1 MLLCLGPT
9 LYGLAPTLLLL
20 LLALPPGAPTC
31 PMLCTC
37 YFPPPTVSCQANN
50 FSSVPRVLPP
60 NAQRLFL
67 QNNLIGT
74 LRAGMFGPS
83 LLTLWLYSNNISSI
97 QPGTFRHLQALE
109 ELDLG
114 DNRNLRTLDPD
125 TFRGLERLQSLH
137 LYRCQLSSL
146 PNTIFRNLFSLQY
159 LYLQE
164 NNLLCLQDDLFVDL
178 ANLSHLFL
186 HGNKIWQLSENVFR
200 GLSGLDRLLLH
211 RNRLHT
217 IPGGAF
223 RDLGKLTILYL
234 FNNSL
239 TSLLG
244 ETLSALPSLEF
255 LRLNSN
261 PWACDCRA
269 RSLWAWFKR
278 TRVSTSE
285 VICTSPAER
294 KGHDMRYLSEAV
306 FQGCPPT
313 SHHSVGFDWGCRP
326 EWENGAVRPH
336 PHPPPHP
343 PPHPNGSSNHLYG
356 LGGSPPADPSSFYRD
371 VPANDIRSPKYDP
384 PTEDDYWG
392 GGGGGYG
399 GEEGGQLKKGC
410 PGPGCSSLDSGAIR
424 IGFLLLSLPW
434 LLMLLGPSWF

>member
-1 MLLCLGPT
+1 GLPGLPTRVTLGVSLC
-9 LYGLAPTLLLL
+9 LAPTFLL
-20 LLALPPGAPTC
+20 LLAVPLGAPMC

-37 YFPPPTVSCQANN
+37 YFSPPTVSCQANN
-50 FSSVPRVLPP
+50 FSSVPRILPP
-60 NAQRLFL
+60 HAQRLFL

-74 LRAGMFGPS
+74 LRPGMFGPS
-83 LLTLWLYSNNISSI
+83 LTTLWLYSNNISSI
-97 QPGTFRHLQALE
+97 HPGTFRHLQALE

-186 HGNKIWQLSENVFR
+186 HGNKIWQLSEYVFR

-211 RNRLHT
+211 RNRLHA
-217 IPGGAF
+217 IPAWAF

-239 TSLLG
+239 TMLSG
-244 ETLSALPSLEF
+244 DTLSDLPSLEF
-255 LRLNSN
+255 LRLNNN

-269 RSLWAWFKR
+269 HSLWGWFQR
-278 TRVSTSE
+278 TRVSVSD
-285 VICTSPAER
+285 VICASPAER
-294 KGHDMRYLSEAV
+294 KGQDMRYLREAA
-306 FQGCPPT
+306 FQA
-313 SHHSVGFDWGCRP
+313 SL
-326 EWENGAVRPH
+326 PH
-336 PHPPPHP
+336 PHPHPHP
-343 PPHPNGSSNHLYG
+343 HPRPHPNGSSNHLYG

-384 PTEDDYWG
+384 PTEDDYWES
-392 GGGGGYG
+392 YG
-399 GEEGGQLKKGC
+399 NEEGGQLKKGC

-424 IGFLLLSLPW
+424 IGSLSFPLTC

>member
-1 MLLCLGPT
+1 MRLRLGPT
-9 LYGLAPTLLLL
+9 LYGLAPAFLL
-20 LLALPPGAPTC
+20 LLAFPLAAAMC

-37 YFPPPTVSCQANN
+37 YFSPPTVSCQANN

-83 LLTLWLYSNNISSI
+83 LVTLWLYSNNISSI

-109 ELDLG
+109 WLDLG

-125 TFRGLERLQSLH
+125 TFLGLERLQSLH

-146 PNTIFRNLFSLQY
+146 PTTIFRNLFSLQY

-211 RNRLHT
+211 RNRLHA
-217 IPGGAF
+217 IPTWAF

-239 TSLLG
+239 TTLSG
-244 ETLSALPSLEF
+244 ETISDLPALEF
-255 LRLNSN
+255 LRLNNN

-269 RSLWAWFKR
+269 RSLWAWFQH
-278 TRVSTSE
+278 TRVSISD
-285 VICTSPAER
+285 VICTSPPDR
-294 KGHDMRYLSEAV
+294 VGRDMRHLNETV
-306 FQGCPPT
+306 FKGCPPGN
-313 SHHSVGFDWGCRP
+313 HHPVGFDWSCRP
-326 EWENGAVRPH
+326 EWENGVVH
-336 PHPPPHP
+336 PHPRPHS
-343 PPHPNGSSNHLYG
+343 NGSSNHLYG

-384 PTEDDYWG
+384 PTEDGYWG
-392 GGGGGYG
+392 GYG
-399 GEEGGQLKKGC
+399 NEEGGQLKKGC
-410 PGPGCSSLDSGAIR
+410 PELGGCSLNSGGIR
-424 IGFLLLSLPW
+424 VGFLLLSFPC
-434 LLMLLGPSWF
+434 LLMLWGPSWF

>member
-1 MLLCLGPT
+1 MLLRLRSP
-9 LYGLAPTLLLL
+9 LYGLIPVLLI
-20 LLALPPGAPTC
+20 LLAMPLGAATC

-50 FSSVPRVLPP
+50 FSSVPRVLPS

-83 LLTLWLYSNNISSI
+83 LVTLWLYSNNISSI
-97 QPGTFRHLQALE
+97 QSGTFRHLQALE

-114 DNRNLRTLDPD
+114 DNHNLRTLNPD
-125 TFRGLERLQSLH
+125 TFHGLERLQSLH

-217 IPGGAF
+217 ISTWAF
-223 RDLGKLTILYL
+223 RDLRKLTILYL
-234 FNNSL
+234 FNNNL
-239 TSLLG
+239 TTLSG
-244 ETLSALPSLEF
+244 ETLSNLPSLEF

-269 RSLWAWFKR
+269 RSLWVWFQH
-278 TRVSTSE
+278 TRVSTSD
-285 VICTSPAER
+285 VICTSPLER
-294 KGHDMRYLSEAV
+294 KERDMRYLKESV
-306 FQGCPPT
+306 FQDCPPT
-313 SHHSVGFDWGCRP
+313 NHHSVGFDWGCRP
-326 EWENGAVRPH
+326 EWENGAIL
-336 PHPPPHP
+336 
-343 PPHPNGSSNHLYG
+343 PHPNGSSNHLYG

-392 GGGGGYG
+392 SYG
-399 GEEGGQLKKGC
+399 SEEGGQLKKGC
-410 PGPGCSSLDSGAIR
+410 SRPGCSSLESGAIR
-424 IGFLLLSLPW
+424 IAFLTLLLPCP
-434 LLMLLGPSWF
+434 LMLLGPSWF